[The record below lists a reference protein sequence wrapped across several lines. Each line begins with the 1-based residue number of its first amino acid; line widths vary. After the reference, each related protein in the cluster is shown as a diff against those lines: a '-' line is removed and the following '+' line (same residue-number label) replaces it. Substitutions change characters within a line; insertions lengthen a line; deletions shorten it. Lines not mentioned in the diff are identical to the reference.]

1 MVFKSLF
8 LPHPFKKFQKIKC
21 ERPKNVLKLDV
32 DLFIICFIFF
42 NGTVFFYLL
51 HVSFC
56 VIQLEAASLG
66 PESYTFNEPPPPIE
80 WHLTKDPAE
89 FSILTV

>member
-1 MVFKSLF
+1 MEQF
-8 LPHPFKKFQKIKC
+8 
-21 ERPKNVLKLDV
+21 
-32 DLFIICFIFF
+32 
-42 NGTVFFYLL
+42 FFYLL